1 MCVDF
6 QENQPCSWRCF
17 GDASNWRKNQALI
30 PLTVQFWWTLRLLH
44 SVACG
49 TQWRLVDS
57 CISQQLRRSS
67 PWPSPLPSILP
78 ATPSCSPR
86 NSLTSMTWSG
96 SAFLGGLLSDARDYR
111 CLGHPKTGPPG
122 PIWRQLELRRKDFIN
137 PSYHLHPFC
146 HIDLPG
152 MWWHQVWWTFSEF
165 LGVDNLGFHE
175 SLIQNL
181 GSLYRFSLD
190 LPNMRS
196 TGSMVGQNVPPHTP
210 LSSELRIHVACENA
224 TFFVALLAKTFSRIC
239 GAQWPKIIIQPIW
252 SLLELGVPPFFFSVP
267 GFWKGWYNGM
277 GVFGRT

>member
-1 MCVDF
+1 M
-6 QENQPCSWRCF
+6 
-17 GDASNWRKNQALI
+17 
-30 PLTVQFWWTLRLLH
+30 
-44 SVACG
+44 ACG

-96 SAFLGGLLSDARDYR
+96 SAFLGGLLSDAKDYR
-111 CLGHPKTGPPG
+111 CLGQQKLVPLYPF
-122 PIWRQLELRRKDFIN
+122 WRQLELRRKDFIN

-165 LGVDNLGFHE
+165 LGFENLGFHE

-190 LPNMRS
+190 LPSMRS
-196 TGSMVGQNVPPHTP
+196 TGSMVGKKCSPPY
-210 LSSELRIHVACENA
+210 SFELRTPDSCGMWKCD
-224 TFFVALLAKTFSRIC
+224 FLCGFVGHNLLKNLWGPMSKNHNPVNLELARVGCLPLFFSRC
-239 GAQWPKIIIQPIW
+239 GFLKRLVQWDGCIW
-252 SLLELGVPPFFFSVP
+252 EDLTIYISNT
-267 GFWKGWYNGM
+267 KN
-277 GVFGRT
+277 